1 MAATTTLCRI
11 QERTSKKT
19 FRQREEEEKEDLVEK
34 SFMDLQLNVLYA
46 LKRLEQAFEIK
57 KGKEKYLYHDDFFTL
72 EIATGPMWVCL
83 PSGEWK
89 EQFVLFIEHL
99 IVEEPYC
106 RLGYGSRIMRL
117 LLDNLPTNGIY
128 ISVILTVAM
137 WKLALKFNGILQIPG
152 REELFEQWKRG
163 EIPEKDQSW
172 VFNDNFFQ
180 YALYIEGLK
189 SLKK

>member
-1 MAATTTLCRI
+1 MAATATPCTI

-19 FRQREEEEKEDLVEK
+19 LRQREEEEKEDLIEK
-34 SFMDLQLNVLYA
+34 SFMDLQYNVSCV
-46 LKRLEQAFEIK
+46 LKRLEQAFAIK
-57 KGKEKYLYHDDFFTL
+57 KEKAKYLYRDDFFTL
-72 EIATGPMWVCL
+72 EISTGLMWVCL

-89 EQFVLFIEHL
+89 EHFVLFIKHL
-99 IVEEPYC
+99 FIEEPC
-106 RLGYGSRIMRL
+106 CHMGYGSRIMQL
-117 LLDNLPTNGIY
+117 LLDNLPTDGIY

-189 SLKK
+189 SPKK